1 MSVINRHENDDDQTS
16 EVGKTDSSNHV
27 ESIQQLEWRE
37 CAEKMETEKMDSVLE
52 SHCVQH
58 TSLISQHQ
66 VPISSL

>member
-37 CAEKMETEKMDSVLE
+37 CAEKMDSVLE